1 MRLGLGMG
9 LTRGSAAPSG
19 GPTYDD
25 TMVGVTGVVDY
36 WDIADLTTVWQDSG
50 KVTAVS
56 ADGDPIGYVA
66 GKLAALDWQQTT
78 SAARP
83 AWRQS
88 GGATWLEND
97 GIDDQGLQLVGG
109 DITTAKTF
117 VGLFRYKAGTESTF
131 SDFHTLWVKAAGI
144 TGNPAGGVGRGDST
158 TANIRTADV
167 LDEASV
173 SGAAYGAAVLPLT
186 YKTVALRDASL
197 TAVLIGSIASGN
209 NNSVAR
215 AWPGR
220 FTPILIS
227 TASLAASE
235 IATIATACADRFGS
249 T

>member
-1 MRLGLGMG
+1 MKLGLGMG
-9 LTRGSAAPSG
+9 LTRSASLPSG
-19 GPTYDD
+19 GPSYD
-25 TMVGVTGVVDY
+25 TIMAAVTGVVDY
-36 WDIADLTTVWQDSG
+36 WDITDLTTVWQDSG

-56 ADGDPIGYVA
+56 ADGQPVGYVA
-66 GKLAALDWQQTT
+66 GKLAALDWQQTVT
-78 SAARP
+78 AARP
-83 AWRQS
+83 AWHQS
-88 GGATWLEND
+88 GGVTWLEND

-109 DITTAKTF
+109 DVTTAKTF

-144 TGNPAGGVGRGDST
+144 TGNPAGGVGRGDNG

-186 YKTVALRDASL
+186 YKTVAMRDASL
-197 TAVLIGSIASGN
+197 TAVLVGSIASGN

-220 FTPILIS
+220 FAPILIS

-235 IATIATACADRFGS
+235 IATIATACAAKFGS
-249 T
+249 A